1 MKYLTRLTALLAA
14 IALHALPAAA
24 APTLEIVSATPAA
37 AAPVPPLPEGALPHS
52 RATAGRDIP
61 RGFPSV
67 IALAWLAEPTD
78 RYTHGVLGDAIEAG
92 ALNVTLRS
100 GATLTYR
107 LPPGEVFEDL
117 APRIV
122 SLMPDGREQV
132 VVVRSLRD
140 KGASLAVFHVM
151 KGRLEMMAASEPI
164 GLPNRWLNPVGAA
177 DVDGDGKPE
186 IIAVLTPHR
195 DGVLAVYG
203 IAGDRLVEK
212 GRIGSFSTH
221 RIGTTEIGLS
231 ALADIDRDG
240 IMDIVLPT
248 ADRRTLKVVTFRGGR
263 FRELAAFALP
273 ARAEGD
279 FRQLPDGKD
288 IPRGFPSV
296 IVVPLEDGRFAILR
310 W

>member
-1 MKYLTRLTALLAA
+1 MKYLTLLTALLAA
-14 IALHALPAAA
+14 ITLHALPAAA
-24 APTLEIVSATPAA
+24 APTLEIVI
-37 AAPVPPLPEGALPHS
+37 AAPVAAPQLAPLPEGALPHS
-52 RATAGRDIP
+52 RAAPGRDIP

-107 LPPGEVFEDL
+107 LPPNEVFEDL

-132 VVVRSLRD
+132 VVVRSLQD

-186 IIAVLTPHR
+186 IIAVLTPHI
-195 DGVLAVYG
+195 GGLLAVYG
-203 IAGDRLVEK
+203 VAGDRLVEK
-212 GRIGSFSTH
+212 GRIGSFSNH
-221 RIGTTEIGLS
+221 RIGATDIGLS
-231 ALADIDRDG
+231 ALADVDRDG
-240 IMDIVLPT
+240 IMDIVLPS
-248 ADRRTLKVVTFRGGR
+248 ADRRALKVVTFRGGR
-263 FRELAAFALP
+263 FRELAAFLLP
-273 ARAEGD
+273 AHADGD
-279 FRQLPDGKD
+279 FRRLPDGKGIV
-288 IPRGFPSV
+288 IP
-296 IVVPLEDGRFAILR
+296 LDDGRFAILR